1 MLYVKLNEVARVI
14 YQDETGKELERSK
27 DFVGHT
33 GEKIDYSTKDTIAKY
48 LKQGYKLVEN
58 EFKKWTSKI

>member
-1 MLYVKLNEVARVI
+1 MLLCQTSNEVARVI
-14 YQDETGKELERSK
+14 YQDEMVKLERSS

-48 LKQGYKLVEN
+48 LKQGYKPRER
-58 EFKKWTSKI
+58 IR